1 MLMPQQFAI
10 NGRPTLALF
19 FTTEDGAILCVHPD
33 GRIEETP
40 DEDLL
45 GLRHSPLSALE
56 SNADVLR
63 ARDLA
68 SAYAE
73 SKQYLIQADDVYF
86 D

>member
-1 MLMPQQFAI
+1 MPQQFSI

-33 GRIEETP
+33 GRIEEMP

-45 GLRHSPLSALE
+45 DMRHAPLSALDG
-56 SNADVLR
+56 NADVLR

-68 SAYAE
+68 TAYAE
-73 SKQYLIQADDVYF
+73 SKEYLIQVDDVYF